1 MADFVAV
8 LRKAIEALKENTPE
22 AREKIYEKARATIEA
37 KLAAAT
43 PPPSP
48 ELAARQNQLLEDAIA
63 KVEAE
68 QAPPP
73 AAPSQ
78 RDELEEL
85 LAELNSATWEKTPE
99 PQAGPIP
106 PLAAPNQEPVSTD
119 APQAEAREAE
129 AAVPDAPQVEVSQ
142 EETFDRP
149 AENLPDFLTATR
161 DVEPAEEADVPA
173 VSADEAE
180 PLAGERPD
188 EPIEEILP
196 PPPGTARPARR
207 GTGRLV
213 AGLLVLVLL
222 VAVGVGAWIYRDDL
236 ARIAGLGDFGD
247 VLASFS
253 GDGDPADQMPAE
265 TPSEDEPAEA
275 AREPE
280 AALEEATPAQ
290 ETSGKF
296 TQRLLPDGREV
307 DEGPAGGEPALG
319 EGTSIAAATQGDAVT
334 DEAADETE
342 EAVSVGQRAIFYE
355 ERTSTSEGSANDGS
369 VVWSIAEEAPGNE
382 LPPEPVIR
390 AEATIPGHDLQLRMT
405 IRRNTDQSLPASHII
420 ELIFLT
426 PDDFPGGGINNV
438 SRIAMKRNEQDA
450 GSPLLGIPAK
460 IADGFFLVALSDRQ
474 ADIQTNSTLMMREN
488 WIDIP
493 LVYASGRRALIT
505 LEKGVPGERIFRE
518 ALESWRSATSG

>member
-1 MADFVAV
+1 MADFAAV

-22 AREKIYEKARATIEA
+22 AREKIYAKARATIEA

-48 ELAARQNQLLEDAIA
+48 ELAARQKQMLEDAIA

-68 QAPPP
+68 YAPPP
-73 AAPSQ
+73 AAPEA

-85 LAELNSATWEKTPE
+85 LAELNSATWQKTPE
-99 PQAGPIP
+99 PQASPLSS
-106 PLAAPNQEPVSTD
+106 LAAASPEPVSAD
-119 APQAEAREAE
+119 AAEAE
-129 AAVPDAPQVEVSQ
+129 AHEEEVNTAYAPQVETPP

-149 AENLPDFLTATR
+149 SDNPPPDFLTATR
-161 DVEPAEEADVPA
+161 DDESEEDIPA
-173 VSADEAE
+173 VSSDETE
-180 PLAGERPD
+180 SLGDERPD

-196 PPPGTARPARR
+196 PPPGVVQPARR
-207 GTGRLV
+207 GAGRLV
-213 AGLLVLVLL
+213 AVLLVLLLL
-222 VAVGVGAWIYRDDL
+222 VGAGVGAWAYRDDL
-236 ARIAGLGDFGD
+236 ARIAGLGDFD
-247 VLASFS
+247 DILASLS
-253 GDGDPADQMPAE
+253 GDTAPSEQAPTE
-265 TPSEDEPAEA
+265 TPSEDEPVEA
-275 AREPE
+275 AAEPPQQPQPE
-280 AALEEATPAQ
+280 AAPTEQ
-290 ETSGKF
+290 SRKF

-307 DEGPAGGEPALG
+307 DEGPAGGEPTLG
-319 EGTSIAAATQGDAVT
+319 EGTSIAAATQGNTATDDAAN
-334 DEAADETE
+334 EAE
-342 EAVSVGQRAIFYE
+342 EGIPVGQRAIFYE

-369 VVWSIAEEAPGNE
+369 VVWSIAEESPGNE

-390 AEATIPGHDLQLRMT
+390 AEATIPGRDLQLRMT
-405 IRRNTDQSLPASHII
+405 IRRNVDQSLPASHII

-426 PDDFPGGGINNV
+426 PDDFPGGSINNV

-474 ADIQTNSTLMMREN
+474 ADIQTNSTLMVREN

-505 LEKGVPGERIFRE
+505 LEKGTPGERIFRE
-518 ALESWRSATSG
+518 AMESWRAATSG